1 MLHHL
6 LILAAVH
13 FILQIMFFL
22 KYLNFWKTIN
32 LGQIALDLHL
42 FKNFSAARREDYKG
56 VSSITKITSH
66 FVLKHCQTRWLS
78 LDCVL
83 VRIIEQIDN
92 IKEYFLVKLPVLPG
106 FKGKN
111 GIRESKRYQR
121 IKNALTNPA
130 TKVYMSFF
138 SMWLKILKNLWCRSK
153 EHNPKYTFSVTNAQ
167 EWLQILLCV
176 SLTSQRFTIPK
187 VLY

>member
-13 FILQIMFFL
+13 FILQIMLFL

-78 LDCVL
+78 LNRVL
-83 VRIIEQIDN
+83 VRIVEQFDN
-92 IKEYFLVKLPVLPG
+92 LKEYFLVKLPALLG

-111 GIRESKRYQR
+111 RIRESKRYQQ

-130 TKVYMSFF
+130 TKVYMSFVINVAHNF
-138 SMWLKILKNLWCRSK
+138 KEFVMPLQGAEPKIHII
-153 EHNPKYTFSVTNAQ
+153 HNKCTKLITDIA
-167 EWLQILLCV
+167 L
-176 SLTSQRFTIPK
+176 RFIDN
-187 VLY
+187 